1 MPGRKKMSVKQ
12 KKKQKELR
20 VIEHTQLCA
29 NQRIIKIHRYRCDC
43 ECAPNNRV
51 CNYNSDSD
59 YYSSDDIPPDVIT
72 DIPNILDSIPTVLL
86 DDIPDDG
93 INEIP
98 VVLDEIPA
106 VLEDTPDV
114 IDEIPAVLEDIP
126 DVDVNRMGGGHRA
139 IMIGNNLSNG
149 GTACQKFRH
158 TWHMWMLI

>member
-20 VIEHTQLCA
+20 VKEHTQLCA

-51 CNYNSDSD
+51 CNYYNSDSD

-93 INEIP
+93 INEIEIP
-98 VVLDEIPA
+98 VVL
-106 VLEDTPDV
+106 
-114 IDEIPAVLEDIP
+114 DEIPAVLEDIP
-126 DVDVNRMGGGHRA
+126 DVDVNRMGGGYRA
-139 IMIGNNLSNG
+139 IMIGSNLSNG